1 MNPVKVILP
10 AAEGVNPV
18 AIIDCAAMPLV
29 DVLGYCSRTLGWSR
43 ALLPMG
49 RDEEGRG
56 VVAEIGDLT
65 AAAAEAAS
73 LERNIEALPQGTT
86 IRRLVIGNG
95 VLATV
100 SRADGTV
107 LDNAIEAIHA
117 VEDPP
122 LSLAPGFF
130 DEDDDEDWDDDD
142 EEFDDEDED
151 EEDEDDDDSD
161 ADAEEEEE
169 EAKTASAG

>member
-49 RDEEGRG
+49 RGEEGRG

-73 LERNIEALPQGTT
+73 LERNIESLPPGTT

-95 VLATV
+95 ILATV

-107 LDNAIEAIHA
+107 LDNAIEAIQS
-117 VEDPP
+117 VDEPP
-122 LSLAPGFF
+122 INMAPGFF
-130 DEDDDEDWDDDD
+130 DDEDDEDWDDDD

-151 EEDEDDDDSD
+151 EEDEDDDD

-169 EAKTASAG
+169 AKAASAG

>member
-49 RDEEGRG
+49 RNEEGRG

-65 AAAAEAAS
+65 AQAAGAAS
-73 LERNIEALPQGTT
+73 LERNIESLPQGTT
-86 IRRLVIGNG
+86 IRRLIIGNG
-95 VLATV
+95 VFATV
-100 SRADGTV
+100 SQADGTV
-107 LDNAIEAIHA
+107 LDNAIEAIQS
-117 VEDPP
+117 VDEPP
-122 LSLAPGFF
+122 LNLAPGFF
-130 DEDDDEDWDDDD
+130 DEDDEDWDDDEEFEDED

-151 EEDEDDDDSD
+151 EDEDD
-161 ADAEEEEE
+161 ADAEEE
-169 EAKTASAG
+169 EAKTASSAG

>member
-18 AIIDCAAMPLV
+18 AVIDCAAMPLV

-65 AAAAEAAS
+65 AADAEAAS
-73 LERNIEALPQGTT
+73 LERNIESLPQGTT

-95 VLATV
+95 ILATV

-130 DEDDDEDWDDDD
+130 DGDDDEDWDDD
-142 EEFDDEDED
+142 EEFEDEDEDED
-151 EEDEDDDDSD
+151 EEDEDDE
-161 ADAEEEEE
+161 DAEAEEE
-169 EAKTASAG
+169 EAKAASAG

>member
-49 RDEEGRG
+49 RNEEGRG

-65 AAAAEAAS
+65 AQAAGAAS
-73 LERNIEALPQGTT
+73 LERNIESLPQGTT
-86 IRRLVIGNG
+86 IRRLIIGNG
-95 VLATV
+95 VFATV
-100 SRADGTV
+100 SQADGTV
-107 LDNAIEAIHA
+107 LDNAIEAIQS
-117 VEDPP
+117 VDEPP
-122 LSLAPGFF
+122 LNLAPGFF
-130 DEDDDEDWDDDD
+130 DEDDEDWDDDEEFED
-142 EEFDDEDED
+142 EDEEEFDDEDED
-151 EEDEDDDDSD
+151 DDD

-169 EAKTASAG
+169 AKAASAG